1 MYVGA
6 YGAYGALG
14 IGGSGSAVRAGPVHY
29 DDRCAVNRLLDGP
42 AELAGCRLTGQG

>member
-29 DDRCAVNRLLDGP
+29 DDRCAVDRLHDGGP
-42 AELAGCRLTGQG
+42 ELTGCRITGQG